1 MQVLKVHNADNLI
14 GVSRENAAKRSS
26 TKLTTRVL
34 QVPNKPIA
42 YLQTTTEPPTVFPYV
57 NAQIIERQAK
67 MANTYD

>member
-14 GVSRENAAKRSS
+14 GVSCENAAKRSS

-42 YLQTTTEPPTVFPYV
+42 YLQITTEPAAVFPYV

-67 MANTYD
+67 MANAYD